1 MVRQGKRSGAAVCGH
16 TQAIAHGPG
25 TRRVRDR
32 RAGYFR
38 YGASTDICGLS
49 TPFDGSIEYM

>member
-1 MVRQGKRSGAAVCGH
+1 MNGGTH
-16 TQAIAHGPG
+16 AIRHGPG
-25 TRRVRDR
+25 TRRAREAAR
-32 RAGYFR
+32 GYFR